1 MDKSSARV
9 GVLMGGMSAERG
21 VSMKTGAAVLDAL
34 VSRGWDAV
42 AIEVGRDLPARLVD
56 QGVTVAWIALHGRFG
71 EDGCVQ
77 GVCEV
82 MGIPYTG
89 SGVQASAVGMDKL
102 ATKRAVSGHGIR
114 MAEHVVVRRGEARPE
129 LPVPSVVKPA
139 VGGSSFGTTVVMD
152 RGALDAALDDALR
165 YDAAALVEEFVQG
178 EEITVALLREN
189 SLFGVLSLLTGHRS
203 DRFYHSV
210 AFTRVEMITAPAA
223 SVRQAIEADASVG
236 LLLLQGLSSRIL
248 QTETMI
254 ETLTHRD
261 MSSRL
266 VSFLLVLCRD
276 FGVPGD
282 RGITIDLRLSHQ
294 AIAEAIG
301 STRVTITRL
310 LGDLRNAGLVE
321 IDRKKITVLD
331 PIALAKKFS

>member
-1 MDKSSARV
+1 MAEVMRGFSRTAPQPGR
-9 GVLMGGMSAERG
+9 SAET
-21 VSMKTGAAVLDAL
+21 SLTNAPNPA
-34 VSRGWDAV
+34 SRTLL
-42 AIEVGRDLPARLVD
+42 EVIRDLEGASTEMVERNKTIFFPGDPAERVYL
-56 QGVTVAWIALHGRFG
+56 I
-71 EDGCVQ
+71 
-77 GVCEV
+77 
-82 MGIPYTG
+82 
-89 SGVQASAVGMDKL
+89 
-102 ATKRAVSGHGIR
+102 
-114 MAEHVVVRRGEARPE
+114 RRG
-129 LPVPSVVKPA
+129 A
-139 VGGSSFGTTVVMD
+139 VRLSRVYES
-152 RGALDAALDDALR
+152 
-165 YDAAALVEEFVQG
+165 G

-210 AFTRVEMITAPAA
+210 AFTRVEMITAPAS
-223 SVRQAIEADASVG
+223 SVRQAIEANTSVG

-276 FGVPGD
+276 FGIPGPQ
-282 RGITIDLRLSHQ
+282 GITIDLRLSHQ

-310 LGDLRNAGLVE
+310 LGDLRNSGLVE

-331 PIALAKKFS
+331 PIALAKRFS